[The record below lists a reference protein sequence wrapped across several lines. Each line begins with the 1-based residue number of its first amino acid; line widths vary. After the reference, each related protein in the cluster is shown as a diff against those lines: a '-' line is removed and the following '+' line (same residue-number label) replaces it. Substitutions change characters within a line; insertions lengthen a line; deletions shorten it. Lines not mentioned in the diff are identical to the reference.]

1 MWGTVSA
8 QIITKITQ
16 RKSLEI
22 SVVPLAT
29 KKIPKTNIP
38 KIAYKPG
45 ITAVKKTANGLP
57 FGTFCKALGNLGTNR
72 AVCLIACQ
80 NPK

>member
-1 MWGTVSA
+1 MWGTVRA

-45 ITAVKKTANGLP
+45 ITAVKKLLMVYRLELFAKHL
-57 FGTFCKALGNLGTNR
+57 A
-72 AVCLIACQ
+72 I
-80 NPK
+80 